1 MKTFKLL
8 FAVLIIAVAGV
19 SCDSEPVDPV
29 VTDQDP
35 NENPGGGNNNG
46 GNNAGDGT
54 YWPLAMG
61 NKWIYNISNGTT
73 TEVTI
78 LGTETLDGQTWY
90 KFGQENTGATGN
102 SFLRISDGDYFL
114 RSSALTAQ
122 GASVTGINYVVLKDD
137 IAVNDTWED
146 SFTQSISY
154 GIPGFPDVE
163 YPVEI
168 DGKILEKGISYMV
181 EGNAYTD
188 VIHSRVWQTMTGDGF
203 VIITTTDTWY
213 AKNVGAI
220 KTVTST
226 SEETITQTLVSY
238 ELN

>member
-1 MKTFKLL
+1 MKTFKML

-46 GNNAGDGT
+46 GNNGGNNAGDGT
-54 YWPLAMG
+54 YWPLAVG

-122 GASVTGINYVVLKDD
+122 G
-137 IAVNDTWED
+137 
-146 SFTQSISY
+146 
-154 GIPGFPDVE
+154 
-163 YPVEI
+163 
-168 DGKILEKGISYMV
+168 
-181 EGNAYTD
+181 
-188 VIHSRVWQTMTGDGF
+188 
-203 VIITTTDTWY
+203 
-213 AKNVGAI
+213 
-220 KTVTST
+220 
-226 SEETITQTLVSY
+226 
-238 ELN
+238 